1 MTNRDYY
8 KDFIEGLYVGDMA
21 FSIPL
26 NHPVSCF
33 ALNCKYCLFKDR
45 VGRCVDVCR
54 EWLKEEYTDPEK
66 DLTDKIKSLMAH
78 NLTLFGPEV
87 RSLNLS
93 QTIEECGELIKAIS
107 KYNRTLGIG
116 LKTEVTKE
124 KAYADLLNEVAD
136 VCICIMQFIHINRCE
151 KEVME
156 RVYEALKKINKRYL
170 RDDKENL

>member
-1 MTNRDYY
+1 MTNREYY
-8 KDFIEGLYVGDMA
+8 KDFIEGLYEEDMA
-21 FSIPL
+21 FSISK

-33 ALNCKYCLFKDR
+33 ALHCKDCLFKDR

-78 NLTLFGPEV
+78 NLALFGPEV

-107 KYNRTLGIG
+107 KYNRALGIG

-124 KAYADLLNEVAD
+124 KAYAGLLNEVAD

-156 RVYEALKKINKRYL
+156 RVYKALKKVNKRYL